1 MSQACSVPDT
11 SHGRH
16 PVEGSTWPF
25 CPGGDLRERAIFKT
39 RGPRPLRGPPSSRSR
54 PGGHTCPIT
63 KSSGGPGPHP
73 SSLLLAVPTW
83 PISLPAA
90 ESGLPS
96 LHFTHGETEARGGA
110 RLSQLPG
117 SHLLL
122 RRLLLGEDGLG
133 RLCEGLGIPWGTRGA
148 HPMGP
153 PSRGQSRR
161 HHPRSPSLAA
171 LDDLPFEPLAA
182 PLHGHHSGPASNLS
196 CTWPCTGL
204 TPAPGLMAVE
214 AVTWQ
219 RARGVA
225 WGCTGAAPPI
235 PHCTCHVP
243 PLLPPSP
250 RGGCHYPH
258 FTDEHTETPSVARFP
273 DADGGLFSRTGAGSW
288 FPSDALVPT
297 RIIR

>member
-1 MSQACSVPDT
+1 
-11 SHGRH
+11 
-16 PVEGSTWPF
+16 
-25 CPGGDLRERAIFKT
+25 
-39 RGPRPLRGPPSSRSR
+39 
-54 PGGHTCPIT
+54 
-63 KSSGGPGPHP
+63 
-73 SSLLLAVPTW
+73 
-83 PISLPAA
+83 
-90 ESGLPS
+90 
-96 LHFTHGETEARGGA
+96 
-110 RLSQLPG
+110 
-117 SHLLL
+117 
-122 RRLLLGEDGLG
+122 
-133 RLCEGLGIPWGTRGA
+133 
-148 HPMGP
+148 MGP

-161 HHPRSPSLAA
+161 HHPRSPSPAA

-204 TPAPGLMAVE
+204 IPAPGLMAVE

-225 WGCTGAAPPI
+225 WGVQGLPHRFHTAPV
-235 PHCTCHVP
+235 TS

-258 FTDEHTETPSVARFP
+258 FMAPSAARFP
-273 DADGGLFSRTGAGSW
+273 DADGGLFSRTGADSW